1 MTNYELSRQFFAW
14 SFENPELINTNHVA
28 LYFFILEHQNRMGGK
43 EKFGLPSQMAKD
55 AIGIKSYNTYINA
68 LNDLVSWGFIKLIE
82 KSKNQYSSNIVAIS
96 KNNKAN
102 NKALDKA
109 TSYHVI
115 KQRESTIQ
123 SNSSIDNSITK
134 QLNNSITK
142 GNSTPQFNAKLF
154 LIEECKINEQIALD
168 FLEVRKNKKA
178 PLTKTA
184 MNAIINE
191 CQKNN
196 FDLGH
201 AIQICAERGWQTFKH
216 EWYLNYTKTSKPII
230 DGKQLNYNKTGVW
243 SAEGTALD
251 AIAQLRHRREA
262 AN

>member
-134 QLNNSITK
+134 QLNNSIT
-142 GNSTPQFNAKLF
+142 Q
-154 LIEECKINEQIALD
+154 QLD
-168 FLEVRKNKKA
+168 SDFEIVWNLYKKKNW
-178 PLTKTA
+178 
-184 MNAIINE
+184 
-191 CQKNN
+191 
-196 FDLGH
+196 G
-201 AIQICAERGWQTFKH
+201 
-216 EWYLNYTKTSKPII
+216 
-230 DGKQLNYNKTGVW
+230 
-243 SAEGTALD
+243 
-251 AIAQLRHRREA
+251 
-262 AN
+262 